1 MAAISAG
8 IESCAVWM
16 GCGLRRMAA
25 WRGRPASLHASGI
38 KGTGDVVCDLAVAAT
53 RLRRQGGLG
62 RGGTTRLN
70 VPGRVCGEGD
80 IATYRILRVISVCEC
95 VNCDV

>member
-53 RLRRQGGLG
+53 RLRRQSGLG
-62 RGGTTRLN
+62 RGGTTRLIKSN
-70 VPGRVCGEGD
+70 VPGHVSCVCGESD
-80 IATYRILRVISVCEC
+80 IATHTVYLE
-95 VNCDV
+95 